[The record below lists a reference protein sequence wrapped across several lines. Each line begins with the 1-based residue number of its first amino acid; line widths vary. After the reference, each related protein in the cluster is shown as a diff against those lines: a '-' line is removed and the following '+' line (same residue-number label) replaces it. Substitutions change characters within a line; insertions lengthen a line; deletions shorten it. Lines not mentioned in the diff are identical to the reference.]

1 MSASRV
7 ISFVVLAGLAGCG
20 RGTRAPDGAVSDAVG
35 NPDAMGFPA
44 PPALGAQID
53 RMGRPAISTALVA
66 VLASAGPAKTAQ
78 KDAYNH
84 AADPAAWRTT
94 MLQTNV
100 TVERELRG
108 NLAVLDAIDRGL
120 TTPMAGCG
128 SALMYVG
135 PPGAS
140 TYQGAADMFADDQ
153 LYVDT
158 ARQSCSVYLALEFEH
173 ASGGTVPHS
182 TCGGR
187 MLGHDV
193 IDATYSVLVSGLG
206 DYDPRRGDLV
216 PKIRDGA
223 TVHPDI
229 TDTFPFLGPPH

>member
-1 MSASRV
+1 MTVMRIIPLILA
-7 ISFVVLAGLAGCG
+7 AGLAGCG
-20 RGTRAPDGAVSDAVG
+20 RDTRASNDGAVPEVP
-35 NPDAMGFPA
+35 NPDAMGSPA
-44 PPALGAQID
+44 PPVLGAQID

-66 VLASAGPAKTAQ
+66 SLASAGPAKTAQ

-84 AADPAAWRTT
+84 AGDPTT
-94 MLQTNV
+94 WKTTLVQTNV
-100 TVERELRG
+100 TVERELKT
-108 NLAVLDAIDRGL
+108 NLAVFDAIDRGL

-135 PPGAS
+135 PPDAT
-140 TYQGAADMFADDQ
+140 TYQGAAELFADDQ

-158 ARQSCSVYLALEFEH
+158 ARQSCSVYLALEIEH
-173 ASGGTVPHS
+173 ASGGTLPHT

-193 IDATYSVLVSGLG
+193 IDVTYSVLASGLG
-206 DYDPRRGDLV
+206 DFDPRRGDLV

-229 TDTFPFLGPPH
+229 TDAFPFLGPPH

>member
-1 MSASRV
+1 MSAVKV
-7 ISFVVLAGLAGCG
+7 IPLVVAAGLASCNGDA
-20 RGTRAPDGAVSDAVG
+20 RTPDGAVPDGG
-35 NPDAMGFPA
+35 NPDAMGFP
-44 PPALGAQID
+44 PPPTPGAQID

-66 VLASAGPAKTAQ
+66 VFATAGAAKTAQ

-94 MLQTNV
+94 PLQTNV
-100 TVERELRG
+100 TVERELKA

-128 SALMYVG
+128 GGLLYVG
-135 PPGAS
+135 PPGAG
-140 TYQGAADMFADDQ
+140 TYQGAADMFADDRIH
-153 LYVDT
+153 VDT
-158 ARQSCSVYLALEFEH
+158 SRQSCSIYLALELEH
-173 ASGGTVPHS
+173 ASGGTLPHS

-193 IDATYSVLVSGLG
+193 IDVTYSVLASGLG
-206 DYDPRRGDLV
+206 DFDARRGDLV
-216 PKIRDGA
+216 PKIRDGV

-229 TDTFPFLGPPH
+229 SDVFPFLGPPH